1 MMLPANP
8 IDSPLFLPAAYR
20 ILILLGLSLALILWV
35 ERRNLGRILQAS
47 LFLKWRTW
55 AIIAPIFVSAV
66 LGGPLTLCVLVAAIS
81 WQGIREYAAL
91 VSLVPAYRNVLLG
104 MTLIAAPVAVL
115 SLDGFFLLA
124 PLLLLVAVA
133 QPLAFQSIAGGV
145 RQLALS
151 TLGWAYIAWLLAHL
165 LLIAVHIPGGSGIL
179 LVLGASVA
187 LSDNGA
193 FAVGKLFG
201 RHQLSPALSPNKT
214 WEGVAGNLIG
224 AYAGT
229 LLMGFALPESSYAF
243 LLISLPPIIAIGS
256 LWGDLFESAIKREAG
271 VKDAGD
277 WLPGFGGLLDR
288 IDSLILVAPLTYY
301 FLRLTQ

>member
-1 MMLPANP
+1 MLLPLNP
-8 IDSPLFLPAAYR
+8 FDSPLFAPAAYR
-20 ILILLGLSLALILWV
+20 ILILLLLSLALIVWV
-35 ERRNLGRILQAS
+35 LRKNIPNLLHEA

-55 AIIAPIFVSAV
+55 AIIAPLFVCAV
-66 LGGPLTLCVLVAAIS
+66 LAGPATLCLLVIAMS
-81 WQGIREYAAL
+81 LQGIREYSVL
-91 VSLVPAYRNVLLG
+91 VDLAPHYRNVLLG
-104 MTLIAAPVAVL
+104 MALIAAPVAL
-115 SLDGFFLLA
+115 ASQDGFYLLA

-133 QPLAFQSIAGGV
+133 QPLAFQSVTGGV

-151 TLGWAYIAWLLAHL
+151 ILGWAYIAWLLAHL
-165 LLIAVHIPGGSGIL
+165 LLIAKYIPGGSGIL

-201 RHQLSPALSPNKT
+201 RHRLSALSPNKT
-214 WEGVAGNLIG
+214 WEGVAGNLLG
-224 AYAGT
+224 AYLGT
-229 LLMGFALPESSYAF
+229 ALMSFALPQDSRLYLSLF
-243 LLISLPPIIAIGS
+243 LPPIIAIGS

-271 VKDAGD
+271 VKDAGT

-301 FLRLTQ
+301 FLRLSL

>member
-20 ILILLGLSLALILWV
+20 ILTLLGLSLALILWV
-35 ERRNLGRILQAS
+35 ERRNLSRILQAS

-55 AIIAPIFVSAV
+55 AIIAPLFLGAV
-66 LGGPLTLCVLVAAIS
+66 LGGPLTLCVLVTAIS
-81 WQGIREYAAL
+81 WQGIKEYAAL
-91 VSLVPAYRNVLLG
+91 VSLVPAYRNVLLC

-133 QPLAFQSIAGGV
+133 QPLAFQAVAGGV

-229 LLMGFALPESSYAF
+229 LLMGFALPQSSYVF

>member
-20 ILILLGLSLALILWV
+20 ILTLLGLSLALILWV
-35 ERRNLGRILQAS
+35 ERRNLSRILQAS

-55 AIIAPIFVSAV
+55 AIIAPLFLGAV
-66 LGGPLTLCVLVAAIS
+66 LGGPLTLCVLVTAIS
-81 WQGIREYAAL
+81 WQGIKEYAAL
-91 VSLVPAYRNVLLG
+91 VSLVPAYRNVLLC

-133 QPLAFQSIAGGV
+133 QPLAFQAVAGGV

-229 LLMGFALPESSYAF
+229 LLMGFALPQSSYAF

>member
-20 ILILLGLSLALILWV
+20 ILTLLGLSLALILWV
-35 ERRNLGRILQAS
+35 ERKNLRGILQAS

-55 AIIAPIFVSAV
+55 AIIAPLFLGAV
-66 LGGPLTLCVLVAAIS
+66 LGGPLTLCVLVTAIS

-91 VSLVPAYRNVLLG
+91 VSLVPAYRTVLLG

-133 QPLAFQSIAGGV
+133 QPLAFQSVAGGV

-229 LLMGFALPESSYAF
+229 LLMGFALPQSSYAF

>member
-8 IDSPLFLPAAYR
+8 FVSPLFVPAAYR
-20 ILILLGLSLALILWV
+20 ILTLLGLSLALILWV
-35 ERRNLGRILQAS
+35 ERRNLSRILQAS

-55 AIIAPIFVSAV
+55 AIIAPLFLGAV
-66 LGGPLTLCVLVAAIS
+66 LGGPLTLCVLVTAIS
-81 WQGIREYAAL
+81 WQGIKEYAAL
-91 VSLVPAYRNVLLG
+91 VSLVPAYRNVLLC

-133 QPLAFQSIAGGV
+133 QPLAFQAVAGGV

-229 LLMGFALPESSYAF
+229 LLMGFALPQSSYAF

>member
-8 IDSPLFLPAAYR
+8 IDSPLFPPAACR
-20 ILILLGLSLALILWV
+20 ILILLGLSLVLILWV
-35 ERRNLGRILQAS
+35 ERKNLRRILQAP

-66 LGGPLTLCVLVAAIS
+66 LGGPLTLCVLVTAIS

-91 VSLVPAYRNVLLG
+91 VGLVPAYRNVLLG

-115 SLDGFFLLA
+115 SLDGFYLLA

-133 QPLAFQSIAGGV
+133 QPLAFQSVAGGV

-165 LLIAVHIPGGSGIL
+165 LLIAVHIPGGPGIL

-201 RHQLSPALSPNKT
+201 RHQLSPVLSPNKT

-229 LLMGFALPESSYAF
+229 LLMGFALPEASSVF
-243 LLISLPPIIAIGS
+243 LSIALPPIIAIGS

>member
-8 IDSPLFLPAAYR
+8 FVSPLFVPAAYR
-20 ILILLGLSLALILWV
+20 ILILLGLSLVLILWV
-35 ERRNLGRILQAS
+35 ERRNLRGILQAS

-55 AIIAPIFVSAV
+55 AIIAPLFLGAV
-66 LGGPLTLCVLVAAIS
+66 LGGPLTLCLLVTAIS

-91 VSLVPAYRNVLLG
+91 VSLAPAYRNVLLG

-133 QPLAFQSIAGGV
+133 QPLAFQAVAGGV

-229 LLMGFALPESSYAF
+229 LLMGFALPQSSYAF